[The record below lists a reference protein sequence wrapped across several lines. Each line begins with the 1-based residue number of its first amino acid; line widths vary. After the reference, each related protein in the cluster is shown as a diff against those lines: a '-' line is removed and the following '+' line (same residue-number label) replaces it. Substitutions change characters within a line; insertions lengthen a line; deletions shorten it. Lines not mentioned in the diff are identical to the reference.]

1 MTVRTA
7 HRALALIIALWG
19 LALVML
25 VSSACTPL
33 AKPATVA
40 QSLAYVEGQVQ
51 AAVRTCARLNDER
64 RITIEQATRCQA
76 VTSQAFAAVD
86 VGMGAVKSGNSTRA
100 ESQLAA
106 VRILLLEAERIAG
119 GAK

>member
-1 MTVRTA
+1 MRVATA
-7 HRALALIIALWG
+7 RRALAAIIAVWG
-19 LALVML
+19 IVLVMVVL
-25 VSSACTPL
+25 SACTPL

-64 RITIEQATRCQA
+64 RIALEQATRCQA

-86 VGMGAVKSGNSTRA
+86 VGMGAARGGDSARA

-106 VRILLLEAERIAG
+106 VRILLIEAERIAG